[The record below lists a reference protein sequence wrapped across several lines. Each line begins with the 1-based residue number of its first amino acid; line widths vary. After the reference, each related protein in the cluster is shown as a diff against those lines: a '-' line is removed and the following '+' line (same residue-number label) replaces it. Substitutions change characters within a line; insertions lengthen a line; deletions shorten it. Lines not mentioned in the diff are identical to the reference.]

1 MKLEIIFYPFHT
13 HPTGWC
19 EYHIKGFKI
28 LTYNETGC
36 NILSISFVFD
46 APGEFDI
53 LDELFYYYFGPFCN
67 FDTFFDQFIITKTY
81 WFNLQFTKSFGVD
94 L

>member
-36 NILSISFVFD
+36 NILSISFMFD
-46 APGEFDI
+46 APREQNSELLKKKKKRGEFW
-53 LDELFYYYFGPFCN
+53 
-67 FDTFFDQFIITKTY
+67 DQ
-81 WFNLQFTKSFGVD
+81 
-94 L
+94 

>member
-13 HPTGWC
+13 HPIGWC

-36 NILSISFVFD
+36 NILSISFKFD
-46 APGEFDI
+46 APGEQNLELLKKGNFEI
-53 LDELFYYYFGPFCN
+53 SSLLDSRWTWWTCECDGC
-67 FDTFFDQFIITKTY
+67 
-81 WFNLQFTKSFGVD
+81 
-94 L
+94 